1 METSAMT
8 ALVAAFLCAALAG
21 CQTAGT
27 TPTSSAVADQAMSY
41 YNAICV
47 GSAGNP
53 PITAAVDTLAA
64 AGTIKLSSTQA
75 NLLAAL
81 KTDCSFG
88 APTNAYGQ
96 TLWTL
101 AIIGQVQ
108 AQFPNVKIKL

>member
-1 METSAMT
+1 MKTYSLAAT
-8 ALVAAFLCAALAG
+8 AALACAALAG
-21 CQTAGT
+21 CQTTGT
-27 TPTSSAVADQAMSY
+27 APASSGISDQAMSY
-41 YNAICV
+41 YNTICV
-47 GSAGNP
+47 GSPGNP

-64 AGTIKLSSTQA
+64 TGTIKLNATQA

-88 APTNAYGQ
+88 PPTNAYGQ

-108 AQFPNVKIKL
+108 TQFPNIKIRL